1 MYSEKIEEESS
12 DQEKSNDEGENV
24 RHLPIANVS
33 RIMKKLLDEETKI
46 SKESKELVQECVS
59 DFISF
64 ITFEACEKCQSEKR
78 KTINGDDLIHSLRV
92 FGFDMYTPFL
102 ESYLAKYRQV
112 NPNGSYLLGAVEIA
126 RRE

>member
-1 MYSEKIEEESS
+1 
-12 DQEKSNDEGENV
+12 
-24 RHLPIANVS
+24 
-33 RIMKKLLDEETKI
+33 MKKLLDEETKI
-46 SKESKELVQECVS
+46 SKESKELVQQCVS

-92 FGFDMYTPFL
+92 FGFDMYTPIL

-112 NPNGSYLLGAVEIA
+112 TASCSYPEGVVKIA
-126 RRE
+126 RRKRDQKR